1 MNTQEQNRFNSLYQ
15 QYINELTL
23 QGKQPRTIEG
33 YSLALRQA
41 ATYFDRCPDQLT
53 LSQLKAFF
61 HISSIRV
68 PGARSRL
75 PAMPCSSFMRWC
87 YTGNGPGSISLN
99 RPKSS
104 RCRMSLPSVRSPV

>member
-41 ATYFDRCPDQLT
+41 ATLFRSLSGSTDPITTQSLFFPTSRQYAFLEQGQDCPQCPAAVLCAGVT
-53 LSQLKAFF
+53 
-61 HISSIRV
+61 
-68 PGARSRL
+68 PGMDLGR
-75 PAMPCSSFMRWC
+75 
-87 YTGNGPGSISLN
+87 YH
-99 RPKSS
+99 
-104 RCRMSLPSVRSPV
+104 

>member
-23 QGKQPRTIEG
+23 QGKRPAPSKAI
-33 YSLALRQA
+33 AWPLRQA

-61 HISSIRV
+61 PASRQYAFLEQGQDCPQCPAAV
-68 PGARSRL
+68 LCAGVTPGMDLGR
-75 PAMPCSSFMRWC
+75 
-87 YTGNGPGSISLN
+87 YH
-99 RPKSS
+99 
-104 RCRMSLPSVRSPV
+104 